1 MRSKSRGNGQGTAYK
16 RGNTWTAQVVIG
28 FHPNSVPGRSP
39 IPIKRTKGGFPTKK
53 AALAYCPTLLNGG
66 VEKTEKAPRLSAY
79 WDTYNQGE
87 YKRLSD
93 SKQTAYKIAWDK
105 LKTLHDVP
113 IDLITVDLLRSTVSA
128 ACTTYYPARDC
139 RSLLANLY
147 KIAAAE
153 GRANKDL
160 PSFIVLPK
168 LNETEREPF
177 TEAEQTALWTA
188 WERGCADAAIPL
200 IMIYTGLMTGEM
212 RRLRTDMINF
222 ETREIHGVGLK
233 TQVRKKS
240 AVFFPSSL
248 IPILQAVTLD
258 KVGLVWSCSEDEF
271 YRRYYHALEM
281 AGTRKLTPYSCRHTT
296 ATALAVTE
304 GIAPQTVK
312 KIMRWSTTKM
322 LDRYAHP
329 DASDALEAV
338 DTLRKAT

>member
-79 WDTYNQGE
+79 WDTYKQGE

-168 LNETEREPF
+168 LNETERD
-177 TEAEQTALWTA
+177 
-188 WERGCADAAIPL
+188 GPL
-200 IMIYTGLMTGEM
+200 DRLGA
-212 RRLRTDMINF
+212 RLRRRCYPAHHD
-222 ETREIHGVGLK
+222 L
-233 TQVRKKS
+233 
-240 AVFFPSSL
+240 
-248 IPILQAVTLD
+248 
-258 KVGLVWSCSEDEF
+258 
-271 YRRYYHALEM
+271 YRPHDRRNAAPAHRYD
-281 AGTRKLTPYSCRHTT
+281 
-296 ATALAVTE
+296 
-304 GIAPQTVK
+304 Q
-312 KIMRWSTTKM
+312 
-322 LDRYAHP
+322 
-329 DASDALEAV
+329 
-338 DTLRKAT
+338 LRDPRDPRRGP